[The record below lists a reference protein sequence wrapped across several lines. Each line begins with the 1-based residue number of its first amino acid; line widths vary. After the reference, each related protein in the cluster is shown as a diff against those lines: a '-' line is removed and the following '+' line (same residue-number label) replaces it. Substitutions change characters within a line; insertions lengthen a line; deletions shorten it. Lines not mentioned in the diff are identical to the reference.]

1 MNLNCGTK
9 AVVKR
14 GVCLISVCWLVY
26 FGVGCVLSVYA
37 DWSFVVCHL
46 NLGYKL
52 IPAKGL

>member
-26 FGVGCVLSVYA
+26 CGVGCVLSVYA